1 MNEKI
6 KKVIKVVI
14 CFLVLISLLLLM
26 STYDIKELLV
36 QYERIY
42 LLIKNLFFVMR
53 MVSRYSPLIVL
64 IVIIILISV
73 INKKFDLSVST
84 IEIAGMEFKVRNSKK
99 IVINNLRNYLNTKR
113 SIFSI
118 DEKKDNYSEV
128 LDSYHQI
135 YVFFREQL
143 GLLDGNLDADLY
155 NELNEIIKEM
165 NKFLTD
171 YHTNFRHW
179 FDSEDTQKKL
189 ERADIGCV
197 QETYRHYDEM
207 TNGMKQIN
215 KKMCQFA
222 IKFEINYKK
231 WL

>member
-42 LLIKNLFFVMR
+42 LLNKNLFFVMR

-99 IVINNLRNYLNTKR
+99 
-113 SIFSI
+113 
-118 DEKKDNYSEV
+118 
-128 LDSYHQI
+128 
-135 YVFFREQL
+135 
-143 GLLDGNLDADLY
+143 
-155 NELNEIIKEM
+155 
-165 NKFLTD
+165 
-171 YHTNFRHW
+171 
-179 FDSEDTQKKL
+179 
-189 ERADIGCV
+189 
-197 QETYRHYDEM
+197 
-207 TNGMKQIN
+207 
-215 KKMCQFA
+215 
-222 IKFEINYKK
+222 
-231 WL
+231 

>member
-42 LLIKNLFFVMR
+42 LLNKNLFFVMR

-73 INKKFDLSVST
+73 INKKFDLSVSI

-99 IVINNLRNYLNTKR
+99 
-113 SIFSI
+113 
-118 DEKKDNYSEV
+118 
-128 LDSYHQI
+128 
-135 YVFFREQL
+135 
-143 GLLDGNLDADLY
+143 
-155 NELNEIIKEM
+155 
-165 NKFLTD
+165 
-171 YHTNFRHW
+171 
-179 FDSEDTQKKL
+179 
-189 ERADIGCV
+189 
-197 QETYRHYDEM
+197 
-207 TNGMKQIN
+207 
-215 KKMCQFA
+215 
-222 IKFEINYKK
+222 
-231 WL
+231 